1 MSDKKS
7 NEVTIKVIDTKEN
20 LIKILLNKGFKKGV
34 EFSLDDYYYISNNID
49 IDKLSTRE
57 ILSKAIILRYITEG
71 DKIFQTITFKTKNID
86 EKGNILSQDSINCDI
101 KNIEDA
107 KKLFKAIGYSEIMN
121 IKESDIVYYKDDFE
135 LALKFIK
142 NGDLLI
148 EIETEENTK
157 WDTTDKI
164 IKIVE
169 ELNLPIEKNNY
180 FIKKAE
186 DALNRLLK
194 R

>member
-34 EFSLDDYYYISNNID
+34 EFSLDDYYFISNNID

-57 ILSKAIILRYITEG
+57 ILSKAIILRYITEE

>member
-107 KKLFKAIGYSEIMN
+107 KKL
-121 IKESDIVYYKDDFE
+121 DIQK
-135 LALKFIK
+135 
-142 NGDLLI
+142 
-148 EIETEENTK
+148 
-157 WDTTDKI
+157 
-164 IKIVE
+164 
-169 ELNLPIEKNNY
+169 
-180 FIKKAE
+180 
-186 DALNRLLK
+186 
-194 R
+194 